1 MVFPGSPVQL
11 AGALCCTSCAAQC
24 SLPQNRAGQV
34 QPTTAHRKT
43 NWLDCVLQ
51 HVRKLNNFNSLSGG
65 TVGARL
71 RPCAPARVAEA
82 GNRSPPGIQLPHR
95 QFPLIPRTGRSWHG
109 PPSPVFLICKSV
121 ACYDTKTVPLLCDKP
136 LNVNKLLLAP
146 MNAEN
151 V

>member
-1 MVFPGSPVQL
+1 MVFLGSPVQL
-11 AGALCCTSCAAQC
+11 AGAFCCNSCAALC

-34 QPTTAHRKT
+34 QPTTEHRKT
-43 NWLDCVLQ
+43 NRLDCVLQ

-71 RPCAPARVAEA
+71 RPGAPARVAEP

-95 QFPLIPRTGRSWHG
+95 RFLLIPRTGRSWHG

-121 ACYDTKTVPLLCDKP
+121 AYYDTKTVPLLCDKP